1 MVLASAMV
9 CFVNIAASSAA
20 RFKPSLGGSLAVR
33 KMEALDH
40 ILKRFCRGA
49 SVKCIKKTCL
59 SNYRSLFIAYMLC
72 WGLYGVVD

>member
-1 MVLASAMV
+1 MMPTSAIIY
-9 CFVNIAASSAA
+9 FINIAASFTA
-20 RFKPSLGGSLAVR
+20 RFKLSLGGSLAIR
-33 KMEALDH
+33 KIKALDH